1 MPVFTIQ
8 GPQGEE
14 YEIEA
19 PEGATKEQ
27 AFEFFKR
34 EHSAGRVQA
43 KQPKKK
49 DYVGTVDDFLASAKG
64 TGAFIGDLLSGMVKL
79 PAQATL
85 AIGGKI
91 ADPSQSL
98 QTSWESAGSAI
109 EDTFPSFGQGM
120 QDNVGYKYPMY
131 PIEKYGQAIESIA
144 ENVGSKFGPDAQGA
158 VNIFGSVAPIPFAG
172 KAGRA
177 VSKTLGNLDPTLRSN
192 GKPKADV
199 PTKDLNSVA
208 ADLEPPKPMPE
219 APIPEQLE
227 LPLETS
233 PQSIREMQTKG
244 SPQMDLF
251 EIANQPHERM
261 PTTPDVVEPPAP
273 RYGEQPELDFGP
285 IEQDISTYRA
295 DQYGGGQGY
304 GVVDENGVPIR
315 ADLSMEAANLE
326 NPLQMNMWGDEL
338 GPALDQTRS
347 LTESIDKMRETGRT
361 AQGKFMPKEFLA
373 DTFGRELDTPVPKD
387 MAREGPFSIERDPT
401 ATRPGQYMRSQQGA
415 IDPRVFEDLYNF
427 GKSVV
432 RGAEGLLM
440 PLYHGSTNE
449 IKGDIRASKEGG
461 ALGNGVY
468 LAVRP
473 EYASGYADG
482 VGGNV
487 HQVYANIKNPLKID
501 GPGDPMVRALET
513 LGVNREKAIKVVE
526 KAYDNK
532 GYITNEVQN
541 LARKQG
547 YDGIF
552 QYRNGK
558 LSEIVAF
565 DKEQVKNAI
574 SPEAVKASK
583 QQKPARLFTE
593 EEITGDWEVDDTPS
607 YNRFG
612 QGGGQTILNDI
623 AGAAVDAFRK
633 IKSLTAKS
641 PEVIEAKK
649 QLEADAKK
657 QRVQAIINGKDSG
670 YLENVTTPEA
680 VIAAAEKAKDLT
692 KSQAIGGKTVSPGIN
707 HLAVKTNNPLV
718 KFMRAK
724 TREVFVEADR
734 LTEQFVTGQD
744 GIGKVIQD
752 LSKKERVEVVQLLQL
767 GDKKQTKITREV
779 MEKNGFSEKQIEFVE
794 KFYEMDQFKFDTW
807 NQKRAEAGKEPVKE
821 RTGHVPGIFKGDYK
835 QLVLSPDGKPLGVI
849 AVDFKW
855 QLEAARKS
863 MLEKFPDAKFSPMRR
878 SSLGGSSG
886 RSGEFGAMQ
895 ELLTMLAE
903 KDPSFKEVQALI
915 SQAIVNEADKAY
927 GAASHAL
934 MKKGIVGN
942 EGNKPWLSPERN
954 AEDFIKAYLQ
964 HWEDQMISHLA
975 LPVEENVRSLMQNPA
990 LDKMSN
996 AKDYVDNYLK
1006 NMTGRS
1012 TGQVGQALNTLID
1025 TPSRLAGIG
1034 PSGTR
1039 EVVQQFNKRMGQYSM
1054 GFGNMLFSVTQWM
1067 QLAQTGMPELTAAAK
1082 QMGINQTRVIPAMTR
1097 AMIDMV
1103 SQTVKD
1109 PSPELKATLDEAKAR
1124 GLMTFSEFT
1133 DVSKITQSKASA
1145 TFDKI
1150 VDFNRA
1156 ELGEKPTRPLM
1167 FRAAVLLLKD
1177 AGLEGKALYDAA
1189 YNVTQAG
1196 MFDYR
1201 MNERPMMYQRMG
1213 VTGQLAGGLQTF
1225 KHAYLG
1231 QLNRFGSNGLKDPV
1245 TATLSLSA
1253 LIGYAGIMGLPFYQ
1267 ELDQLFQL
1275 ITEKA
1280 GKRYTISEY
1289 AMEELPRWLKYG
1301 IVSDITNINMQGR
1314 LSSADVLPNS
1324 PLEAV
1329 SPWFS
1334 ATGRIAGAAADT
1346 YKFND
1351 ELAWSNLATQLTPQG
1366 PLKGLAEKSFLTDD
1380 EGYVLN
1386 REGLRGNVRTEWD
1399 KNVRTYTGGRSLDEA
1414 ITGENQYN
1422 SGQRLK
1428 AYRDTQKSVMER
1440 VKREYVQGTLSSE
1453 KLREYAD
1460 KYVKSQGD
1468 ISRFVR
1474 ELEQFAVQA
1483 NMDKQQRLQGI
1494 PNNSLNSLY
1503 RFQEYQDD
1511 VSK

>member
-1 MPVFTIQ
+1 
-8 GPQGEE
+8 
-14 YEIEA
+14 
-19 PEGATKEQ
+19 
-27 AFEFFKR
+27 
-34 EHSAGRVQA
+34 
-43 KQPKKK
+43 
-49 DYVGTVDDFLASAKG
+49 
-64 TGAFIGDLLSGMVKL
+64 
-79 PAQATL
+79 
-85 AIGGKI
+85 
-91 ADPSQSL
+91 
-98 QTSWESAGSAI
+98 
-109 EDTFPSFGQGM
+109 
-120 QDNVGYKYPMY
+120 
-131 PIEKYGQAIESIA
+131 
-144 ENVGSKFGPDAQGA
+144 
-158 VNIFGSVAPIPFAG
+158 
-172 KAGRA
+172 
-177 VSKTLGNLDPTLRSN
+177 
-192 GKPKADV
+192 
-199 PTKDLNSVA
+199 
-208 ADLEPPKPMPE
+208 
-219 APIPEQLE
+219 
-227 LPLETS
+227 
-233 PQSIREMQTKG
+233 
-244 SPQMDLF
+244 
-251 EIANQPHERM
+251 
-261 PTTPDVVEPPAP
+261 
-273 RYGEQPELDFGP
+273 
-285 IEQDISTYRA
+285 
-295 DQYGGGQGY
+295 
-304 GVVDENGVPIR
+304 
-315 ADLSMEAANLE
+315 
-326 NPLQMNMWGDEL
+326 
-338 GPALDQTRS
+338 
-347 LTESIDKMRETGRT
+347 
-361 AQGKFMPKEFLA
+361 
-373 DTFGRELDTPVPKD
+373 
-387 MAREGPFSIERDPT
+387 
-401 ATRPGQYMRSQQGA
+401 
-415 IDPRVFEDLYNF
+415 
-427 GKSVV
+427 
-432 RGAEGLLM
+432 
-440 PLYHGSTNE
+440 
-449 IKGDIRASKEGG
+449 
-461 ALGNGVY
+461 
-468 LAVRP
+468 
-473 EYASGYADG
+473 
-482 VGGNV
+482 
-487 HQVYANIKNPLKID
+487 
-501 GPGDPMVRALET
+501 
-513 LGVNREKAIKVVE
+513 
-526 KAYDNK
+526 
-532 GYITNEVQN
+532 
-541 LARKQG
+541 
-547 YDGIF
+547 
-552 QYRNGK
+552 
-558 LSEIVAF
+558 
-565 DKEQVKNAI
+565 
-574 SPEAVKASK
+574 
-583 QQKPARLFTE
+583 
-593 EEITGDWEVDDTPS
+593 
-607 YNRFG
+607 
-612 QGGGQTILNDI
+612 
-623 AGAAVDAFRK
+623 
-633 IKSLTAKS
+633 
-641 PEVIEAKK
+641 
-649 QLEADAKK
+649 
-657 QRVQAIINGKDSG
+657 
-670 YLENVTTPEA
+670 
-680 VIAAAEKAKDLT
+680 
-692 KSQAIGGKTVSPGIN
+692 
-707 HLAVKTNNPLV
+707 
-718 KFMRAK
+718 
-724 TREVFVEADR
+724 
-734 LTEQFVTGQD
+734 
-744 GIGKVIQD
+744 
-752 LSKKERVEVVQLLQL
+752 
-767 GDKKQTKITREV
+767 
-779 MEKNGFSEKQIEFVE
+779 
-794 KFYEMDQFKFDTW
+794 
-807 NQKRAEAGKEPVKE
+807 
-821 RTGHVPGIFKGDYK
+821 
-835 QLVLSPDGKPLGVI
+835 
-849 AVDFKW
+849 
-855 QLEAARKS
+855 
-863 MLEKFPDAKFSPMRR
+863 MRR

-934 MKKGIVGN
+934 AKKGIIGN

-954 AEDFIKAYLQ
+954 ADDFIKAYLQ

-990 LDKMSN
+990 LDKMGN

-1025 TPSRLAGIG
+1025 TPARLAGIG
-1034 PSGTR
+1034 PTGTR

-1054 GFGNMLFSVTQWM
+1054 GFGNLLFSVTQWM
-1067 QLAQTGMPELTAAAK
+1067 QLAQTGMPELTAVAK

-1133 DVSKITQSKASA
+1133 DVSKITQGKASA

-1213 VTGQLAGGLQTF
+1213 VVGQLAGGLQTF

-1245 TATLSLSA
+1245 TATLALSA
-1253 LIGYAGIMGLPFYQ
+1253 LVGYAGIMGLPFYQ

-1301 IVSDITNINMQGR
+1301 AVSDITNINMQGR

-1334 ATGRIAGAAADT
+1334 PVGRIAGAAVDT

-1351 ELAWSNLATQLTPQG
+1351 ELAWSNLGTQLAPQG

-1440 VKREYVQGTLSSE
+1440 VKREYVQGTLSSD